1 MIEMEYADGGN
12 LAEFLVKQ
20 TVRMEEKDI
29 LGSNQFSSPKCSYLK
44 CADTHCRERPSVI
57 SECLLV
63 IYEAQNDWFFFSC
76 YF

>member
-29 LGSNQFSSPKCSYLK
+29 LGFSPIFTPK
-44 CADTHCRERPSVI
+44 
-57 SECLLV
+57 LLL
-63 IYEAQNDWFFFSC
+63 SS
-76 YF
+76 

>member
-29 LGSNQFSSPKCSYLK
+29 LGFSLGEGL
-44 CADTHCRERPSVI
+44 A
-57 SECLLV
+57 
-63 IYEAQNDWFFFSC
+63 
-76 YF
+76 

>member
-44 CADTHCRERPSVI
+44 CADTVDIVYGRSLAI
-57 SECLLV
+57 SF
-63 IYEAQNDWFFFSC
+63 IM
-76 YF
+76 